1 MSAHIAPHSLP
12 VTARP
17 PRSALLLGIARRS
30 PTFAAGLLIVLAF
43 ALAAILAP
51 WLAPHD
57 PVQSFP
63 DKVLLPPQSDFPLGT
78 DGNGMDLAS
87 RLIFGSRYA
96 FAILLPVGL
105 LSLAVGL
112 PLGLLAGYRGGWVDE
127 VLMRAADVLRAFPT
141 IILALAVVAAAGPS
155 LINVVIVVGLL
166 DSPIFMRLVRAE
178 VLALRRAPFV
188 VAARAQGC
196 STARIILVHILPN
209 AILGAT
215 AQLPIRMAWAVRI
228 SATLA
233 FIGVGIQAPAP
244 EWGAM
249 IRQGAEYVISGEWWV
264 ATFPGFT
271 LILLVIGLNLL
282 GDGVQD
288 LLDPRRRAS
297 GK

>member
-1 MSAHIAPHSLP
+1 MSATEAIP
-12 VTARP
+12 P
-17 PRSALLLGIARRS
+17 PRALLLVGIARRS
-30 PTFAAGLLIVLAF
+30 PTFAVGFLIVLAF
-43 ALAAILAP
+43 ALVAIFAP
-51 WLAPHD
+51 WLAPHN
-57 PVQSFP
+57 PVLSFP
-63 DKVLLPPQSDFPLGT
+63 NHVLQPPQPGFLFGT
-78 DGNGMDLAS
+78 DGNGMDLLS
-87 RLIFGSRYA
+87 RIIHGSRYA
-96 FAILLPVGL
+96 FAILLPAGL
-105 LSLAVGL
+105 ISLTAGV

-127 VLMRAADVLRAFPT
+127 VLMRTTDVLRAFPT

-155 LINVVIVVGLL
+155 LVNVVLVVGLL
-166 DSPIFMRLVRAE
+166 DSPIFIRLVRAE
-178 VLALRRAPFV
+178 VLALRNAPFV
-188 VAARAQGC
+188 LAARAQGC
-196 STARIILVHILPN
+196 STGRIMLVHILPN

-233 FIGVGIQAPAP
+233 FVGVGIQAPAP

-264 ATFPGFT
+264 ATLPGVA

>member
-1 MSAHIAPHSLP
+1 MSAT
-12 VTARP
+12 TAQSPASRGM
-17 PRSALLLGIARRS
+17 LLIGIARRS
-30 PTFAAGLLIVLAF
+30 PTFAAGFLIVLGF
-43 ALAAILAP
+43 ALLAIFADVLSP
-51 WLAPHD
+51 YS

-63 DKVLLPPQSDFPLGT
+63 GEVLQPPKPGFPLGT
-78 DGNGMDLAS
+78 DSNGMDMLS
-87 RLIFGSRYA
+87 RLIHGSRYA
-96 FAILLPVGL
+96 FGILIPAGL
-105 LSLAVGL
+105 ISLCAGV

-127 VLMRAADVLRAFPT
+127 ALMRTADVLRAFPT

-155 LINVVIVVGLL
+155 LINVVLVVGLL

-178 VLALRRAPFV
+178 VLTLRNAPFV
-188 VAARAQGC
+188 MAARAQGC
-196 STARIILVHILPN
+196 SRSRIMLVHILPN

-249 IRQGAEYVISGEWWV
+249 IRQGAEYVISGEYWV
-264 ATFPGFT
+264 ATFPGIA
-271 LILLVIGLNLL
+271 LIILVVGLNLL

-288 LLDPRRRAS
+288 LLDPRRRAT